1 MSAIM
6 DCEFKN
12 VHYTGTERML
22 LAQLI
27 SEEKIIENKRT
38 GATDL
43 KDKAEAWERIVKR
56 YCSEGCTPRTN
67 KQLKKC
73 WDNMK
78 QKYSISIINNY
89 YYINYEINIFSIC
102 F

>member
-1 MSAIM
+1 MSEM
-6 DCEFKN
+6 NCESKN
-12 VHYTGTERML
+12 IHYTETERML

-27 SEEKIIENKRT
+27 SEEKDIIENKKT

-43 KDKAEAWERIVKR
+43 KDKAEAWERIVMK
-56 YCSEGCTPRTN
+56 YCSQGCTPRTS

-78 QKYSISIINNY
+78 QKYSISVFINNY
-89 YYINYEINIFSIC
+89 NC
-102 F
+102 

>member
-1 MSAIM
+1 M

-12 VHYTGTERML
+12 VHYTETERML

-38 GATDL
+38 EATDL
-43 KDKAEAWERIVKR
+43 KDKVEAWERIVKR
-56 YCSEGCTPRTN
+56 YYSEGCTPTS

-89 YYINYEINIFSIC
+89 YYINYEINIFSI
-102 F
+102 FF